1 MIDENKTFEKYGYYS
16 TDLTKYSHRKVW
28 RICNNCKIGKWIPF
42 NNCRDICL
50 NCSRKLHTI
59 SEEHRKKLI
68 AARTHKPLS
77 DIHKFKISESN
88 KGKHH
93 SEKSIKRMSI
103 SKLGIKNPMYG
114 KFGKDNPMY
123 GKFGK
128 DHPTWKGGIQKA
140 RRRVKAK
147 RKKYLDPN
155 PIELNKDFKGS
166 HGHHINFKYIINIP
180 AKLHK
185 SISHRQTDDKGMKEI
200 NRVAFKYLYNNKEN
214 IILDEETIYF
224 INLECYNK

>member
-1 MIDENKTFEKYGYYS
+1 MIDEEITFKKFGYYS

-28 RICNNCKIGKWIPF
+28 RICDNCKAGKWLCFGNISK
-42 NNCRDICL
+42 ICAS
-50 NCSRKLHTI
+50 CSKKLHTI
-59 SEEHRKKLI
+59 SPDNRRKMSKARIGTKHTKEHCKN
-68 AARTHKPLS
+68 
-77 DIHKFKISESN
+77 ISKAN
-88 KGKHH
+88 KGKTLSLEHCD
-93 SEKSIKRMSI
+93 KIRK
-103 SKLGIKNPMYG
+103 SKLGEKNPMYG
-114 KFGKDNPMY
+114 KFGKDNPM
-123 GKFGK
+123 FGK
-128 DHPTWKGGIQKA
+128 LGEDHPTWKGGIQKA

-166 HGHHINFKYIINIP
+166 HGHHINFKYIINIL

-200 NRVAFKYLYNNKEN
+200 NKVAFKYLYNNKEN